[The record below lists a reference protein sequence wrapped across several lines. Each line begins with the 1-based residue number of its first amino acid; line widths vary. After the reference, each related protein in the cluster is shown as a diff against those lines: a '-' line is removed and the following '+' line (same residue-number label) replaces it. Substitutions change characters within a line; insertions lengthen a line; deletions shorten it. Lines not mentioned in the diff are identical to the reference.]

1 MANTNPTI
9 AEQPPFRTA
18 EVAVAVQDYLGPDG
32 VVTKVIRLQ
41 IGDFSCLLP
50 LDGALRLS
58 TSLKRQ
64 ADAVR
69 GNPE

>member
-9 AEQPPFRTA
+9 TEQPPFRTA
-18 EVAVAVQDYLGPDG
+18 EIAVAVQDYFAPDG
-32 VVTKVIRLQ
+32 AVTKVIRLQ

-50 LDGALRLS
+50 LEGALRLS

-64 ADAVR
+64 ANAAQ